1 MIVMANEFGYTVVNK
16 DGKVVDDARFADY
29 DSLADHML
37 DMAEKYYRGEYSADD
52 KLEISE
58 FDSTGEVVYSDVATF
73 GESSDEGVVPEEFSL
88 TSEGIPTRRKKA
100 EGFGK

>member
-1 MIVMANEFGYTVVNK
+1 MANEFGYTIINK
-16 DGKVVDDARFADY
+16 DGKVVDDAKFADY

-37 DMAEKYYRGEYSADD
+37 DMAEKYYRGEYSEDD
-52 KLEISE
+52 KLEITE
-58 FDSTGEVVYSDVATF
+58 FDSTGEIIYSDVATF
-73 GESSDEGVVPEEFSL
+73 GESSDEGIVPEEFNF